1 MKIEVPFDYVVNQV
15 FLELL
20 KYEGRR
26 AIDIETLRKVYDCV
40 VNQVMIN
47 HTNGK
52 NLYTRKRDKWPRKIE
67 LISGDFDNNLKAFLV
82 DYSTYYNVSGN
93 TIYLTEEEDYDTLIE
108 N

>member
-52 NLYTRKRDKWPRKIE
+52 KYI
-67 LISGDFDNNLKAFLV
+67 
-82 DYSTYYNVSGN
+82 YSKKG
-93 TIYLTEEEDYDTLIE
+93 
-108 N
+108 